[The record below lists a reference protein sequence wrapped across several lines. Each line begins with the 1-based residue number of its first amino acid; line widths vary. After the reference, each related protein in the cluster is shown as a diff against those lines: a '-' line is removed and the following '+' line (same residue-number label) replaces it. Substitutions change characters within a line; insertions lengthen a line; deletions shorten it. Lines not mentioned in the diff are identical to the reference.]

1 MKKRSLLKRLLSG
14 FVATALAATICFGD
28 RVFDDLFASAAGE
41 AQTVNVDIYDGE
53 ALSPVVNEEG
63 DTTNSRYFVLGA
75 LVDKDAG
82 PQIAATEKYVDQ
94 FIAWDCKE
102 INPKTDAHSTVVFDK
117 FYKKHADY
125 KNNYDRKQPVVEF
138 DSSKYKLVTRVYRY
152 WVKNQYGGD
161 TTNPHATNGVEPT
174 NLISPEKPFYD
185 GWQQINE
192 HSADSIPG
200 YAPTG
205 NSTEGNTTT
214 ITFAKRNVEFYVK
227 VTFSKPTTI
236 TEADN
241 LYVLVDVEH
250 QNHDKTYV
258 YKQLTADDTN
268 AVIYTVQDNDK
279 HHWLTQ

>member
-1 MKKRSLLKRLLSG
+1 MKKRSLFKRLLSG

-63 DTTNSRYFVLGA
+63 DTNYRYFVLGA

-152 WVKNQYGGD
+152 WVTRQNVANPDWKEE
-161 TTNPHATNGVEPT
+161 TTNPHATDGVEPT
-174 NLISPEKPFYD
+174 NLISPEGEFLYPQFSAPENQFRY
-185 GWQQINE
+185 NE
-192 HSADSIPG
+192 QSADSIPG

-214 ITFAKRNVEFYVK
+214 IATYWHDDGNRNEINEFIDK
-227 VTFSKPTTI
+227 TI
-236 TEADN
+236 TASLKIPDMRE
-241 LYVLVDVEH
+241 
-250 QNHDKTYV
+250 
-258 YKQLTADDTN
+258 
-268 AVIYTVQDNDK
+268 
-279 HHWLTQ
+279 